1 MYLNFRFILALSHTT
16 STLPAS
22 TLKFLSKIWPLLTIL
37 TAPTATQATTR
48 VTWSLQQLPGS
59 GPSCPF
65 SRPTE
70 CTHHSRVEP
79 FSELGRHWRALSK
92 EMRSTLSLTPF
103 VNCPPNAY
111 LNFTLTQL
119 TSPHSLHSRHP
130 SPSSWSISTL
140 HLKGLFGFAVLALW
154 YALLTGIHPHSFFPI
169 SSSGLC

>member
-1 MYLNFRFILALSHTT
+1 MTT
-16 STLPAS
+16 SHHPHRPHRNPSHNQGYVIFATAPRLWA
-22 TLKFLSKIWPLLTIL
+22 FLPLLT
-37 TAPTATQATTR
+37 PNR
-48 VTWSLQQLPGS
+48 VYSP
-59 GPSCPF
+59 
-65 SRPTE
+65 
-70 CTHHSRVEP
+70 HSRVEP

-140 HLKGLFGFAVLALW
+140 HLEGLFGFAVLALW
-154 YALLTGIHPHSFFPI
+154 YVLLTGIHPHSFFPI